1 MVEGEMTRSRPP
13 QVIGLLREVAQ
24 GVILLGLAGSSV
36 GGILTAVLLATR
48 ILGR

>member
-1 MVEGEMTRSRPP
+1 MPRSRPP
-13 QVIGLLREVAQ
+13 RVVGLVREMAQ
-24 GVILLGLAGSSV
+24 SLILLGLAGSSV